1 MLKRGSYLLKYLEAT
16 ELIVQGENVI
26 TICIRYT
33 IDIGKH
39 DAFEE
44 YARNWP
50 QPIQR
55 CGGELLGYFL
65 PTKLAGPTN
74 IAYALINFPTLAA
87 YEQYREALMRDT
99 GAAANVAAVDAS
111 QAILIEDR
119 SFLRRVPK

>member
-1 MLKRGSYLLKYLEAT
+1 MLKRGSYRLKYLEAT
-16 ELIVQGENVI
+16 DLIVQGENVI

-87 YEQYREALMRDT
+87 YEQYREALLQDE
-99 GAAANVAAVDAS
+99 AAKQNVAFADRS
-111 QAILIEDR
+111 GCIQIEDR
-119 SFLRRVPK
+119 SILRQIR